1 MADDTNVQGP
11 NLQAHVKTYDGLINM
26 LFYGAIAVA
35 IIAATVIWLIA
46 K

>member
-1 MADDTNVQGP
+1 MVDDINPQGA
-11 NLQAHVKTYDGLINM
+11 NLQAQVKTYDGLINM
-26 LFYGAIAVA
+26 LKYGAVAVA